1 MVKGSFQEVLIS
13 DELKIKRGVKGF
25 HFVLRKL
32 EEDPSKI
39 VMEVLLESGKREVLK
54 VEFKELVPE
63 WIFQRTKA
71 DVTIYDLIEF
81 GANHDNMVDLIDWA
95 LDLSV
100 QELEEQLVLMI
111 GLDCNEEEYEI
122 YFSVRYKPQKVSI
135 WDRTLSSET
144 LKDFITIV
152 EEDYCN

>member
-1 MVKGSFQEVLIS
+1 
-13 DELKIKRGVKGF
+13 
-25 HFVLRKL
+25 
-32 EEDPSKI
+32 
-39 VMEVLLESGKREVLK
+39 
-54 VEFKELVPE
+54 
-63 WIFQRTKA
+63 
-71 DVTIYDLIEF
+71 
-81 GANHDNMVDLIDWA
+81 MVDLIDWA